1 MVPQQLRRRSQEWLL
16 LQRIHRRCRRYHHHH
31 HHRPHPRCISFALP
45 LIDSKSHW
53 AHHPLMHYQWPVV
66 FINKHGCIVRQSRTR
81 QSVTRHQKNLTY
93 IKEGNRNGAEQQ
105 SILMVPS
112 HLQQSG
118 QQQLTLENVLL
129 IKNVFRHILVCGKG
143 IRIAEA
149 HRGGRGI
156 LSTLDRAR
164 GIQQTQHI
172 AFAHHLAQGFRPRV
186 QGTINFGTGMVRCGA
201 AKALQKGFI
210 QYLGGGKGQGCA
222 VVWKF
227 ATRIDEPVDNIVIR

>member
-1 MVPQQLRRRSQEWLL
+1 MAPLAKNPSEVSSLSSSSSSSSASPLHIFCSASDRFEITLGPSSLDALSVACCFYQQTRL
-16 LQRIHRRCRRYHHHH
+16 
-31 HHRPHPRCISFALP
+31 
-45 LIDSKSHW
+45 HW
-53 AHHPLMHYQWPVV
+53 
-66 FINKHGCIVRQSRTR
+66 RQSRTR